1 VRQYCRR
8 GEVVRVC
15 PKEAVAVTGPAGR
28 DDLTRRI
35 IDFGLD
41 PDDLGPRLHGSAA
54 AVARAALPLD
64 WPSGLEPT
72 PQPLDHEPDPSDPL
86 PRASCLVVTWTK
98 EELRALAD
106 VLTPG
111 VNPSTRWYR
120 YDRDFERY
128 LPSIRK
134 GAPARVVNRLGSYHP
149 TKIGNRS
156 VLCFKSELHLNQD
169 AVRLPNGRP
178 SLPVAD
184 LFRQLIAEVQ
194 PSLVI
199 TTGTAGGTMRAHA
212 LGDVVI
218 TRGARFRLARELGG
232 EPYAR
237 RGYKSATKVP
247 TKHLAK
253 AEQLMRSLAANLAEP
268 EFGPPTLRYEWDG
281 PLVPG
286 VQNEPSIHVDGRD
299 LKAFHP
305 ILSTD
310 WFEFGTTTNGL
321 DRRGCGVEMG
331 DAVLGMVAK
340 ELGAAAPGWLV
351 VRNLSNPPIN
361 GDLPTE
367 PVDMQ
372 AHWSEFF
379 YKTYGYWT
387 SVNGAI
393 ATWAVIAG

>member
-1 VRQYCRR
+1 MTDVM
-8 GEVVRVC
+8 G
-15 PKEAVAVTGPAGR
+15 G
-28 DDLTRRI
+28 DDRARRI

-41 PDDLGPRLHGSAA
+41 PDDLGPRRHGAAA

-64 WPSGLEPT
+64 WPPGLEPT
-72 PQPLDHEPDPSDPL
+72 PAPLDHEPDPSDPL

-111 VNPSTRWYR
+111 ANPSTRWYR

-134 GAPARVVNRLGSYHP
+134 GAPARFANRLGSYYP
-149 TKIGNRS
+149 TTIGKRS

-169 AVRLPNGRP
+169 GVRLPNGHT

-184 LFRQLIAEVQ
+184 LFRQLIAETR

-199 TTGTAGGTMRAHA
+199 TTGTAGGTMSTHS

-218 TRGARFRLARELGG
+218 TRGARFRLAREFVD

-237 RGYKSATKVP
+237 RGYKSSTKVP
-247 TKHLAK
+247 SKHLGTAV
-253 AEQLMRSLAANLAEP
+253 QLMRSLAGNLDEP
-268 EFGPPTLRYEWDG
+268 DFGPPTLRYTWDG

-286 VQNEPSIHVDGRD
+286 VRNEPSILVDGKHF
-299 LKAFHP
+299 KAFHP

-361 GDLPTE
+361 GELPTE
-367 PVDMQ
+367 PIDMQ
-372 AHWSEFF
+372 GHWSEFF

-387 SVNGAI
+387 SINSAI
-393 ATWAVIAG
+393 ATWAVIAA